1 MMPQQQTK
9 KFSSIAAK
17 RMPDWIVR
25 GRHQL
30 EEAANR
36 ILALSVDKPWRI
48 SVGPYRVRRSPDQN
62 NRAWALYRAIA
73 DETGYSPGDIHEIC
87 KRKFGEPRVIEVA
100 GVRVEEYSTR
110 DKDVAWMSMF
120 LERLEAWA
128 ASEFGVVIGG

>member
-1 MMPQQQTK
+1 MPEWVCRGPDQLR
-9 KFSSIAAK
+9 SASERIA
-17 RMPDWIVR
+17 
-25 GRHQL
+25 G
-30 EEAANR
+30 
-36 ILALSVDKPWRI
+36 LSPEKIWRV

-62 NRAWALYRAIA
+62 NRAWALYREIA

-110 DKDVAWMSMF
+110 DKDVAWMSMY

-128 ASEFGVVIGG
+128 ASEWGVVIGG